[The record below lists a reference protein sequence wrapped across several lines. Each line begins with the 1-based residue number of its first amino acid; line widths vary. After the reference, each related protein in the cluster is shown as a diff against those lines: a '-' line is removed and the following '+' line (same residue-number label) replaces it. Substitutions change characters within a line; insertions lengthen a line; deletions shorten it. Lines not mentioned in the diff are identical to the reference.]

1 MDVNLSVVI
10 ADLQAF
16 RALCVAY
23 EHSSPRSRLLGQAHK
38 IGSCYEVVARWF
50 QEGALKDVY
59 LKADRSGPILVLNDT
74 DTAGAQK
81 RMADLPF
88 VVHGV
93 ATFDCHNR
101 AGEFLTRR
109 GSGFRAQFL
118 LGEPHA
124 RWAGQ
129 VREVP

>member
-1 MDVNLSVVI
+1 MHVLAVGTFTTQDFQQHLP
-10 ADLQAF
+10 
-16 RALCVAY
+16 
-23 EHSSPRSRLLGQAHK
+23 EEG
-38 IGSCYEVVARWF
+38 EVVARWF

-93 ATFDCHNR
+93 ATFEYVEILDR
-101 AGEFLTRR
+101 PDVPPTRN
-109 GSGFRAQFL
+109 
-118 LGEPHA
+118 
-124 RWAGQ
+124 
-129 VREVP
+129 